1 MPTWYE
7 SQIIKDLMP
16 ILGARAVRGIET
28 SFFLSRIYTG
38 KSALLKVARYLE
50 AVIPKEDRRALII
63 TDSFTKK
70 YVKNIEKFLELIKMD
85 YKLWSGVVP
94 EVPISTI
101 HEAAKAC
108 EEYNPT
114 IIIAIGGGS
123 VIDTAKMTLVKYEK
137 PDQNLFMILPSI
149 GAPLGLRKKIKYLIA
164 IPTTAG
170 TGSEVATA
178 ALITDTSRDPPKKIE
193 VVHEELLADITILD
207 SDFVKDLPP
216 FLTMATGL
224 DALAHAMGSFT
235 TNWGNPYFDAVNK
248 TTIQEIIKYLPR
260 SYKFGAR
267 DIEARSHMQVAS
279 TLAAFGSYGNQAPGI
294 NHALGHSFGKIFSV
308 HHGISV
314 SMFLPYG
321 IAFKAKITDRWIDLC
336 QFFNIETQ
344 NKNRDTLLKE
354 LIISLKNFIKSVDG
368 PTCVKDINEP
378 NISKEKYF
386 AKLDKLVEYANND
399 AVTLTTYRPIDQD
412 LYRKIFE
419 YAWDGKMIDF

>member
-28 SFFLSRIYTG
+28 NFFLSRIYTG

-50 AVIPKEDRRALII
+50 AVIDKQDRRALII
-63 TDSFTKK
+63 TDSITKK
-70 YVKNIEKFLELIKMD
+70 FVKNVEKFLELINMD
-85 YKLWSGVVP
+85 YKIWSGVVP
-94 EVPISTI
+94 EVPLSTI
-101 HEAAKAC
+101 DEAAKAC
-108 EEYNPT
+108 EDYNPS

-123 VIDTAKMTLVKYEK
+123 VMDTAKMTLVKYEK
-137 PDQNLFMILPSI
+137 PDLNLFMILPSI
-149 GAPLGLRKKIKYLIA
+149 GAPLGLRKKVKYLIA

-224 DALAHAMGSFT
+224 DALAHAMGAFT

-279 TLAAFGSYGNQAPGI
+279 TLAAFGSYGNQVPGI
-294 NHALGHSFGKIFSV
+294 NHALGHSFGKIFGV

-321 IAFKAKITDRWIDLC
+321 IAFKAKVTDRWMDLC
-336 QFFNIETQ
+336 QLFNIETQ
-344 NKNRDTLLKE
+344 NKNRDILLE
-354 LIISLKNFIKSVDG
+354 EFINSLKNFIKSIDG

-378 NISKEKYF
+378 SISKESYF
-386 AKLDKLVEYANND
+386 EKFDKLVEYANND
-399 AVTLTTYRPIDQD
+399 AVTLTTYRPIDPD

>member
-1 MPTWYE
+1 MPAWYE

-28 SFFLSRIYTG
+28 NFFLSRIYTG

-50 AVIPKEDRRALII
+50 AVIQKEDRRALII

-70 YVKNIEKFLELIKMD
+70 FVKNVEEYLELIKMD
-85 YKLWSGVVP
+85 YKIWSGVVP

-149 GAPLGLRKKIKYLIA
+149 GAPLGLRKKVKYLIA

-207 SDFVKDLPP
+207 SVFVKDLPP

-224 DALAHAMGSFT
+224 DALAHAMGAFT

-260 SYKFGAR
+260 SYKYGVR

-321 IAFKAKITDRWIDLC
+321 IAFKAKITDKWKELC
-336 QFFNIETQ
+336 QLFNIKTQ
-344 NKNRDTLLKE
+344 NKNQDTLLKE
-354 LIISLKNFIKSVDG
+354 FIISLKNFIKSVDG
-368 PTCVKDINEP
+368 PTCVKDIQQP
-378 NISKEKYF
+378 NISKELYY

-399 AVTLTTYRPIDQD
+399 AVTLTTYRPIDEN

-419 YAWDGKMIDF
+419 YAWEGKMIDF

>member
-16 ILGARAVRGIET
+16 ILGARAVRGLET
-28 SFFLSRIYTG
+28 NFFLSRIYTG

-50 AVIPKEDRRALII
+50 AGINKEKRRALII

-70 YVKNIEKFLELIKMD
+70 FVKNIEEYLKLIDMD
-85 YKLWSGVVP
+85 YKVWSGVLP

-101 HEAAKAC
+101 DEGAKVC
-108 EEYNPT
+108 EEYNPK
-114 IIIAIGGGS
+114 ILIAIGGGS
-123 VIDTAKMTLVKYEK
+123 VMDTAKMILVKYEK
-137 PDQNLFMILPSI
+137 PEQNLFMILPSI
-149 GAPLGLRKKIKYLIA
+149 GAALGLRKKIKYLIA

-207 SDFVKDLPP
+207 SEFVKDLPP

-235 TNWGNPYFDAVNK
+235 TNWGNPYFDATNK
-248 TTIQEIIKYLPR
+248 ATIQEIIKYLPR
-260 SYKFGAR
+260 SYKYGGR
-267 DIEARSHMQVAS
+267 DMEARSHMQVAS

-308 HHGISV
+308 HHGIAV
-314 SMFLPYG
+314 GLFLSYG
-321 IAFKAKITDRWIDLC
+321 ITFKVKVTDRWMQLC
-336 QFFNIETQ
+336 PIFGLTLE
-344 NKNRDTLLKE
+344 NKSRDELLKE
-354 LIISLKNFIKSVDG
+354 FIHSLKNFIHSVDG
-368 PTCVKDINEP
+368 PTCVKDIKEP
-378 NISKEKYF
+378 KISKEEYF
-386 AKLDKLVEYANND
+386 GKIDKLVDYAMND
-399 AVTLTTYRPIDQD
+399 AVTLTSYRPINEE

-419 YAWDGKMIDF
+419 YAWDGEIIDF

>member
-16 ILGARAVRGIET
+16 ILGARAVRGLET
-28 SFFLSRIYTG
+28 NFFLSRIYTG

-50 AVIPKEDRRALII
+50 AIIEKEDRRALII

-70 YVKNIEKFLELIKMD
+70 FVKIVGEFLELIKMD
-85 YKLWSGVVP
+85 YKIWSGVLP

-101 HEAAKAC
+101 EEGAKVC
-108 EEYNPT
+108 VEYNPT

-123 VIDTAKMTLVKYEK
+123 VMDTAKMVLVKYEK

-149 GAPLGLRKKIKYLIA
+149 GAPLGLRKKVKFLIA

-207 SDFVKDLPP
+207 TEFVKDLPP

-248 TTIQEIIKYLPR
+248 TTIHEILRYLPR
-260 SYKFGAR
+260 SYKYGGR
-267 DIEARSHMQVAS
+267 DIEARSHMQIAS

-294 NHALGHSFGKIFSV
+294 NHALGHSFGKIFNV
-308 HHGISV
+308 HHGVSV

-321 IAFKAKITDRWIDLC
+321 IAFKAKVTDKWMELC
-336 QFFNIETQ
+336 QIFNIDIQ
-344 NKNRDTLLKE
+344 NKNRDSLLRE
-354 LIISLKNFIKSVDG
+354 FISVLKNFIKSVNG
-368 PTCVKDINEP
+368 PTCVKDIQDP
-378 NISKEKYF
+378 KILKEEYF
-386 AKLDKLVEYANND
+386 AKLDKLVDYANND

-412 LYRKIFE
+412 LYRRIFE

>member
-28 SFFLSRIYTG
+28 NFFLSRIYTG
-38 KSALLKVARYLE
+38 KSALLKVARHLE
-50 AVIPKEDRRALII
+50 AIIEKEDRRALII

-70 YVKNIEKFLELIKMD
+70 FVKNIEKLLELIKMD
-85 YKLWSGVVP
+85 YRVWSDVLP

-101 HEAAKAC
+101 HEAAKVC
-108 EEYNPT
+108 DEYNPT

-123 VIDTAKMTLVKYEK
+123 VLDTAKMTLVKYEK

-149 GAPLGLRKKIKYLIA
+149 GAPLGLRKKVKYLIA

-207 SDFVKDLPP
+207 SEFVKDLLP

-260 SYKFGAR
+260 SYKYGGK

-308 HHGISV
+308 HHGVSV

-321 IAFKAKITDRWIDLC
+321 IAFKAKVTDKWMELC
-336 QFFNIETQ
+336 PIFGIETS
-344 NKNRDTLLKE
+344 NKNRDILLNE
-354 LIISLKNFIKSVDG
+354 FINSLKDFIKSIDG
-368 PTCVKDINEP
+368 PTCVKEIQAP

-386 AKLDKLVEYANND
+386 AKLDILVEYANND
-399 AVTLTTYRPIDQD
+399 AVTLTTYRPINQD

>member
-7 SQIIKDLMP
+7 SQVIKNLMP
-16 ILGARAVRGIET
+16 ILGARAVRGLET
-28 SFFLSRIYTG
+28 NFFLSRIYTG

-50 AVIPKEDRRALII
+50 AGINKEKRRALII

-70 YVKNIEKFLELIKMD
+70 FVKNIEEYLELIDMD
-85 YKLWSGVVP
+85 YKVWSGVLP

-101 HEAAKAC
+101 DEGAKVC
-108 EEYNPT
+108 EEYNPK
-114 IIIAIGGGS
+114 ILIAIGGGS
-123 VIDTAKMTLVKYEK
+123 VIDTAKMILVKYEK
-137 PDQNLFMILPSI
+137 PEQNLFMILPSI
-149 GAPLGLRKKIKYLIA
+149 GAALGLRKKIKYLIA

-207 SDFVKDLPP
+207 PDFVKDLPP

-235 TNWGNPYFDAVNK
+235 TNWGNPYFDATNK
-248 TTIQEIIKYLPR
+248 ATIQEIIKYLPR
-260 SYKFGAR
+260 SYKYGGR
-267 DIEARSHMQVAS
+267 DLEARSHMQVAS

-308 HHGISV
+308 HHGIAV
-314 SMFLPYG
+314 SLFLSYG
-321 IAFKAKITDRWIDLC
+321 LTFKAKITDRWMQLC
-336 QFFNIETQ
+336 PIFGLTLE
-344 NKNRDTLLKE
+344 NKSRDELLKE
-354 LIISLKNFIKSVDG
+354 FIHSLKNFIHSVDG
-368 PTCVKDINEP
+368 PTCVKDIKEP
-378 NISKEKYF
+378 KIGKEEYF
-386 AKLDKLVEYANND
+386 GKIDKLGDYAMND
-399 AVTLTTYRPIDQD
+399 AVTLTSYRSINEE

-419 YAWDGKMIDF
+419 YAWDGEIIDF

>member
-16 ILGARAVRGIET
+16 ILGARAVRGLET
-28 SFFLSRIYTG
+28 NFFLSRIYTG

-50 AVIPKEDRRALII
+50 ASIEKEDRRALII

-70 YVKNIEKFLELIKMD
+70 FVKNVEEFLKLIKMD
-85 YKLWSGVVP
+85 YKIWSGVLP

-101 HEAAKAC
+101 EEGAKVC
-108 EEYNPT
+108 EEYKPK

-123 VIDTAKMTLVKYEK
+123 VIDTAKMVLVKYEK
-137 PDQNLFMILPSI
+137 PKQNLFMILPSI
-149 GAPLGLRKKIKYLIA
+149 GASLGLRKKIKYLLA

-207 SDFVKDLPP
+207 PDFVKDLPP

-224 DALAHAMGSFT
+224 DALAHAMGAFT
-235 TNWGNPYFDAVNK
+235 TNWGNPYFDAINK

-260 SYKFGAR
+260 SYKYGSR

-308 HHGISV
+308 HHGIAV
-314 SMFLPYG
+314 SLFLPYG
-321 IAFKAKITDRWIDLC
+321 IAFKAKVTDRWMELCPIFNIQTQDKRRENLLIDLVKS
-336 QFFNIETQ
+336 I
-344 NKNRDTLLKE
+344 
-354 LIISLKNFIKSVDG
+354 KNFIKSVDG
-368 PTCVKDINEP
+368 PTCVKDMKEP
-378 NISKEKYF
+378 KITKEDYY
-386 AKLDKLVEYANND
+386 AKLDTLVDYANND
-399 AVTLTTYRPIDQD
+399 AVTLTTYRPVDQN
-412 LYRKIFE
+412 LYRKIYE

>member
-7 SQIIKDLMP
+7 SQVIKDLMP
-16 ILGARAVRGIET
+16 ILGARAVRGLET
-28 SFFLSRIYTG
+28 NFFLSRIYTG

-50 AVIPKEDRRALII
+50 AGISKEKRRALII

-70 YVKNIEKFLELIKMD
+70 FVKNIEEYLKLIDMD
-85 YKLWSGVVP
+85 YKVWSGVLP

-101 HEAAKAC
+101 DEGAKVC
-108 EEYNPT
+108 EEYNPK
-114 IIIAIGGGS
+114 ILIAIGGGS
-123 VIDTAKMTLVKYEK
+123 VIDTAKMILVKYEK
-137 PDQNLFMILPSI
+137 PEQNLFMILPSI
-149 GAPLGLRKKIKYLIA
+149 GAALGLRKKIKYLIA

-207 SDFVKDLPP
+207 PDFVKDLPP

-235 TNWGNPYFDAVNK
+235 TNWGNPYFDATNK

-260 SYKFGAR
+260 SYKYGGR
-267 DIEARSHMQVAS
+267 DLEARSHMQVAS

-294 NHALGHSFGKIFSV
+294 NHALGHSFGKIFSI
-308 HHGISV
+308 HHGIAV
-314 SMFLPYG
+314 SLFLSYG
-321 IAFKAKITDRWIDLC
+321 ITFKTKITDRWMQLC
-336 QFFNIETQ
+336 PIFGLTLE
-344 NKNRDTLLKE
+344 NKSRDELLKE
-354 LIISLKNFIKSVDG
+354 FIHSLKNFIHSVDG
-368 PTCVKDINEP
+368 PTCVKDIKEP
-378 NISKEKYF
+378 KISKEEYF
-386 AKLDKLVEYANND
+386 GKIDKLVDYAMND
-399 AVTLTTYRPIDQD
+399 AVTLTSYRSINEE

-419 YAWDGKMIDF
+419 YAWDGEIIDF

>member
-7 SQIIKDLMP
+7 SRIIKDLMP

-28 SFFLSRIYTG
+28 NYFLSKIHTG
-38 KSALLKVARYLE
+38 KSSLLKVARYLE
-50 AVIPKEDRRALII
+50 AVIEKEDRRALII

-70 YVKNIEKFLELIKMD
+70 FVKIIERFLDLINMD
-85 YKLWSGVVP
+85 YTIWSGALP

-101 HEAAKAC
+101 DEAAEVC
-108 EEYNPT
+108 EEYRPK

-123 VIDTAKMTLVKYEK
+123 VMDTAKMVLVKYEK
-137 PDQNLFMILPSI
+137 PTQNLFMILPSV
-149 GAPLGLRKKIKYLIA
+149 GAPLGLRKKVKYLIA
-164 IPTTAG
+164 IPTTSG

-207 SDFVKDLPP
+207 TEFVKNLPP

-260 SYKFGAR
+260 CYKYGGR

-294 NHALGHSFGKIFSV
+294 NHALGHSFGKIFGV
-308 HHGISV
+308 HHGVAV
-314 SMFLPYG
+314 SLFLPYG
-321 IAFKAKITDRWIDLC
+321 IAFKSKVTDRWMELC
-336 QFFNIETQ
+336 NILGIETQ
-344 NKNRDTLLKE
+344 EKSKESLLNE
-354 LIISLKNFIKSVDG
+354 FINALKNFIKSVEG
-368 PTCVKDINEP
+368 ATCVKNIEEP
-378 NISKEKYF
+378 KITKDEYY
-386 AKLDKLVEYANND
+386 AKLDKLVDYANND
-399 AVTLTTYRPIDQD
+399 AVTLSTYRPINPD

>member
-7 SQIIKDLMP
+7 SQVIKDLMP
-16 ILGARAVRGIET
+16 ILGARAVRGLET
-28 SFFLSRIYTG
+28 NFFLSRIYTG

-50 AVIPKEDRRALII
+50 AGISKEKRRALII

-70 YVKNIEKFLELIKMD
+70 FVKNIEEYLKLIDMD
-85 YKLWSGVVP
+85 YKVWSGVLP

-101 HEAAKAC
+101 DEGAKVC
-108 EEYNPT
+108 EEYNPK
-114 IIIAIGGGS
+114 ILIAIGGGS
-123 VIDTAKMTLVKYEK
+123 VIDTAKMILVKYEK
-137 PDQNLFMILPSI
+137 PEQNLFMILPSI
-149 GAPLGLRKKIKYLIA
+149 GAALGLRKKIKYLIA

-207 SDFVKDLPP
+207 PEFIKDLPP

-235 TNWGNPYFDAVNK
+235 TNWGNPYFDATNK

-260 SYKFGAR
+260 SYKYGGR
-267 DIEARSHMQVAS
+267 DMEARIHMQIAS

-294 NHALGHSFGKIFSV
+294 NHALGHSFGKIFSI
-308 HHGISV
+308 HHGIAV
-314 SMFLPYG
+314 SLFLSYG
-321 IAFKAKITDRWIDLC
+321 ITFKTKITDRWMQLC
-336 QFFNIETQ
+336 PIFGLTLE
-344 NKNRDTLLKE
+344 NKSRDELLKE
-354 LIISLKNFIKSVDG
+354 FIHSLKNFIHSVDG
-368 PTCVKDINEP
+368 PTCVKDIKEP
-378 NISKEKYF
+378 KISKEEYF
-386 AKLDKLVEYANND
+386 GKIDKLVDYAMND
-399 AVTLTTYRPIDQD
+399 AVTLTSYRSINEE

-419 YAWDGKMIDF
+419 YAWDGKIIDF

>member
-7 SQIIKDLMP
+7 SQVIKDLIP
-16 ILGARAVRGIET
+16 ILGARAVRGLET
-28 SFFLSRIYTG
+28 NFFLSRIYTG
-38 KSALLKVARYLE
+38 KSSLLKVSRYLE
-50 AVIPKEDRRALII
+50 ATIEKEDRRALII

-70 YVKNIEKFLELIKMD
+70 FVKNIELFLNLIEMD
-85 YKLWSGVVP
+85 YRIWSGVSP

-101 HEAAKAC
+101 DEGAKVC

-123 VIDTAKMTLVKYEK
+123 VIDTSKMVLVKYER

-149 GAPLGLRKKIKYLIA
+149 GAALGLRKKIKYLIA

-207 SDFVKDLPP
+207 SEFVKDLPP

-224 DALAHAMGSFT
+224 DALAHAIGSYT
-235 TNWGNPYFDAVNK
+235 TNWGNPYFDAINRTV
-248 TTIQEIIKYLPR
+248 IQEIKKYLPR
-260 SYKFGAR
+260 AYKYGGS

-294 NHALGHSFGKIFSV
+294 NHALGHSFGKIFGI
-308 HHGISV
+308 HHGIAV
-314 SMFLPYG
+314 SLFLPYD
-321 IAFKAKITDRWIDLC
+321 IAFKVKVTDKWMDLC
-336 QFFNIETQ
+336 PIFNI
-344 NKNRDTLLKE
+344 DTNIKSKDDLLKE
-354 LIISLKNFIKSVDG
+354 FVSSLEDFITSVDG
-368 PTCVKDINEP
+368 FTCVKDIKELK
-378 NISKEKYF
+378 ISKEAYF
-386 AKLDKLVEYANND
+386 GKMDKLVDYAIND
-399 AVTLTTYRPIDQD
+399 AVTLTSYRPIDED
-412 LYRKIFE
+412 LYRRIFE
-419 YAWDGKMIDF
+419 YAWDGRIIDF